1 MQAYEY
7 KVIPAPMKGE
17 KERGLKTGAER
28 FAHGLTLQ
36 MNEMAKD
43 GWEYWRAETLPAEE
57 RSGLTSKVTVYHN
70 LLVFRSRV
78 NAAAGA
84 GGLPVVD
91 LGESA
96 AAERRPR
103 ETRAEDPATSDFRS
117 TRQIRTESP
126 QGAAPK
132 LGSAFGI
139 LLRA

>member
-57 RSGLTSKVTVYHN
+57 RAGLTSKVTVYHN
-70 LLVFRSRV
+70 LLVFRRPV
-78 NAAAGA
+78 NASAGA
-84 GGLPVVD
+84 GKLPVLE
-91 LGESA
+91 LGASA
-96 AAERRPR
+96 AAAPKDKEV
-103 ETRAEDPATSDFRS
+103 RAEDPAASDARS
-117 TRQIRTESP
+117 IRQIRTESP

-132 LGSAFGI
+132 LGSAFGGAA
-139 LLRA
+139 RA